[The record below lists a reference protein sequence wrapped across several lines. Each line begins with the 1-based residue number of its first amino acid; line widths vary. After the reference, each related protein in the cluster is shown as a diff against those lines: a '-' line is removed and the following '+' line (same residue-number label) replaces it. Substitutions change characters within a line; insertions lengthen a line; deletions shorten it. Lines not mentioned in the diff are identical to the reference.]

1 MILLLAGSSQGLND
15 NNRIA
20 LYTIA
25 MRSIFESPLL
35 GYGYGTFA
43 DVFPMFR
50 DQSMSTFDTWAL
62 AHNTY
67 LEVFQGLG
75 LLFGSMLVASIALLA
90 QRCVKGAMNRQ
101 ENEIRLHC
109 GRRCLSRRGPFVGRL
124 QPADPGRR
132 GDVYGLAGGG
142 CRAIPE
148 FSADARGLRVKPTSA
163 KVSPPT
169 RLRHFLK
176 SLQKNSVRL

>member
-1 MILLLAGSSQGLND
+1 
-15 NNRIA
+15 
-20 LYTIA
+20 
-25 MRSIFESPLL
+25 MRSILDSPLL

-90 QRCVKGAMNRQ
+90 QRCVKGAMTRQ
-101 ENEIRLHC
+101 ENEIDTLHC
-109 GRRCLSRRGPFVGRL
+109 GRHCLSRRGPFVDRL
-124 QPADPGRR
+124 QPADPGHR
-132 GDVYGLAGGG
+132 GDVYGRAGGG

-148 FSADARGLRVKPTSA
+148 FSADARGLRAKPLAS
-163 KVSPPT
+163 K
-169 RLRHFLK
+169 RRHQPGCGIF
-176 SLQKNSVRL
+176 

>member
-1 MILLLAGSSQGLND
+1 M
-15 NNRIA
+15 
-20 LYTIA
+20 
-25 MRSIFESPLL
+25 SPLL

-50 DQSMSTFDTWAL
+50 DQSMSTFDTWVL

-109 GRRCLSRRGPFVGRL
+109 GRHCLSRRGPFVGRL

-148 FSADARGLRVKPTSA
+148 FSADARGLRAKPASA